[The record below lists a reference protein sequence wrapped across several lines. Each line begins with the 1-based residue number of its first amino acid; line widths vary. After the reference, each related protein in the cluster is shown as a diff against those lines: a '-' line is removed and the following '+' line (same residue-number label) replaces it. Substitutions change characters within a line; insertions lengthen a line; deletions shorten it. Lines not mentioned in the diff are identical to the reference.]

1 MAAVDGAGAEPA
13 LIDGR
18 RLRVLEARYVRSG
31 PNDAALGAP
40 THPEV
45 AFVGRSNVGKSSLLN
60 ALLGT
65 AIARV
70 SKTPGRTRLVNLFNV
85 EVGRVSRTSGQVGEK
100 RRVSFADLPGYG
112 YAKLSKVE
120 AATLAAVLSTYLSER
135 RAIAL
140 VVHLVDG
147 RIGATKEDLAVHRT
161 LGDLDVPRLFV
172 ATKVDKLGAA
182 ERGAVVGKLAKALEV
197 ERGRV
202 LPFSSHTGQGRD
214 PLWSRLWQVAV

>member
-1 MAAVDGAGAEPA
+1 MEAAEAE

-31 PNDAALGAP
+31 PDDAALGAP

-60 ALLGT
+60 ALVGS

-85 EVGRVSRTSGQVGEK
+85 EVGRVARTSGQVGEK
-100 RRVSFADLPGYG
+100 RRLTLADLPGYG

-120 AATLAAVLSTYLSER
+120 AAKLAAVVSAYLSER
-135 RAIAL
+135 RGLAL
-140 VVHLVDG
+140 VVQLVDA
-147 RIGATKEDLAVHRT
+147 RHGATAEDLAVHRT
-161 LGDLDVPRLFV
+161 LGELDVPRLFI
-172 ATKVDKLGAA
+172 ATKVDKLRAA
-182 ERGAVVGKLAKALEV
+182 ERGAVVSQLAKQLEV
-197 ERGRV
+197 ERTRV
-202 LPFSSHTGQGRD
+202 VPFSSETGQGRD
-214 PLWSRLWQVAV
+214 ALWSRLWQVAT